1 MALEFCETLRP
12 LAFRRNYGFSFCF
25 MVLGNRA
32 TDYDIRPHADSL
44 DDGAQ
49 WFVYRSAIEIFKPF
63 PLVAGWNDPLRHRSR
78 LRESPSLVST
88 SACADR
94 GRVCW
99 RCLRIYQ
106 IENLLFAGCDTNTV
120 DPACGFVR
128 SSCLSL
134 CAAALRIVRRST
146 SRRRLGVTQNHS
158 ARCIDCCRRH
168 WRSDD
173 ILLCA
178 AKGLA
183 LPRERCDLR
192 RQSRRQS

>member
-12 LAFRRNYGFSFCF
+12 LAFRRNYGFAFCCVVLARASNCREILSASFLRRRRNPDREFF

-49 WFVYRSAIEIFKPF
+49 RFVCRSAIEIFKPF

-106 IENLLFAGCDTNTV
+106 IENLLFARCRGHILG
-120 DPACGFVR
+120 PAYEFIR

-134 CAAALRIVRRST
+134 CATHL
-146 SRRRLGVTQNHS
+146 
-158 ARCIDCCRRH
+158 
-168 WRSDD
+168 
-173 ILLCA
+173 
-178 AKGLA
+178 
-183 LPRERCDLR
+183 
-192 RQSRRQS
+192 